1 MVGRGTPEAHDELRA
16 QAYPGLTPAKAA
28 LPNG

>member
-16 QAYPGLTPAKAA
+16 QAYPGLTPAKA